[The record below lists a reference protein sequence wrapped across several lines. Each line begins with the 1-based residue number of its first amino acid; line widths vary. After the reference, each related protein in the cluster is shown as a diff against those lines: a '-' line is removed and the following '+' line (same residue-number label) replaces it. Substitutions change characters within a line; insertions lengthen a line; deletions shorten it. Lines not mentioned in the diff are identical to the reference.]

1 MKFIPLGCDVM
12 KAILLVFMI
21 DIVHVFLTR
30 VPVFDFTQYHRNTLH
45 TWIIQGEEWTHMKG
59 QSYVLALM
67 SLWLL
72 KITARY
78 DKIQAVARLKLIIVK
93 PKQYY
98 IQCQSRS
105 LTMRWIFLSHWCFKS

>member
-78 DKIQAVARLKLIIVK
+78 DKILSICKVK
-93 PKQYY
+93 VDYCKAEAILYSVSESFTY
-98 IQCQSRS
+98 NE
-105 LTMRWIFLSHWCFKS
+105 MDIFISMVF

>member
-1 MKFIPLGCDVM
+1 
-12 KAILLVFMI
+12 MI
-21 DIVHVFLTR
+21 DIVHAFLTR

-78 DKIQAVARLKLIIVK
+78 DKI
-93 PKQYY
+93 
-98 IQCQSRS
+98 
-105 LTMRWIFLSHWCFKS
+105 LSSCKICNDCKAEAIL